1 MQLSRAGIRRVP
13 QVDGTWSSTTH
24 FSSSRVSLGVVV
36 SALMTLQW
44 EPNALV
50 RLLVPEVEVVEDGD
64 EPLYCL
70 NHTCPRYHV
79 TSGGNIHL
87 DGRRKGVQESY
98 CDVCGSRF
106 LGKRICLSFDLDC
119 GPLGFAPVPHA
130 IRRAQAR
137 LANWQHQLRLVCG
150 ELLRTHTPITV
161 ERAFAGAAIPRTR
174 NLRALQLGLLSIVQE
189 YVALQKELL
198 SGSENSDRW
207 AFQQKMHRRKRR
219 AVG

>member
-1 MQLSRAGIRRVP
+1 MPSCSMGRYAALDLLPTACGCNCRAQVYAVFRRTMGPGPRRHIIQVP
-13 QVDGTWSSTTH
+13 I
-24 FSSSRVSLGVVV
+24 SLGVVV

-44 EPNALV
+44 GPDALV

-106 LGKRICLSFDLDC
+106 LGNRSVCRLIWTVVRRDLRQLHT
-119 GPLGFAPVPHA
+119 PYAAPRRASPSGSTSSDWSVGNCCEL
-130 IRRAQAR
+130 IRR
-137 LANWQHQLRLVCG
+137 LRSS
-150 ELLRTHTPITV
+150 ET
-161 ERAFAGAAIPRTR
+161 FAGSAIPRTR

-189 YVALQKELL
+189 YVAL
-198 SGSENSDRW
+198 
-207 AFQQKMHRRKRR
+207 KRNC
-219 AVG
+219 